1 MACLRSGSLYVR
13 FNTALI
19 LEIGGSDGVRTR
31 GLRVKSPSLYLAK
44 LQTRMSVRDGIYN
57 KCDYSSR

>member
-1 MACLRSGSLYVR
+1 MACLGRGSLDIR

-19 LEIGGSDGVRTR
+19 QMFGGSDGVRTR

-44 LQTRMSVRDGIYN
+44 LQTRMSVREGIYN
-57 KCDYSSR
+57 KCDYSF